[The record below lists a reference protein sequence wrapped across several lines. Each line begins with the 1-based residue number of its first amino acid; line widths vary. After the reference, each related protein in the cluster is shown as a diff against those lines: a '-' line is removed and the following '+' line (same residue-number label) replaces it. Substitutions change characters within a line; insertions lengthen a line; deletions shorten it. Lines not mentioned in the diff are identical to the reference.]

1 MQIQLEKDYL
11 KSLLS
16 CRNKYKMIMIFQNKK
31 DQMTLKDHYVGSR
44 DNAITFKSII
54 AGENGI
60 ATFEPFITSY
70 SDNWSSDWNAEHVFG
85 RSDPIYTWK
94 STGRSISLGFKAV
107 AASYKEAY
115 ANMCNIQKLQ
125 KMLYPYYYT
134 DGINLATTVAKAP
147 LVRIR
152 FANLIMNT
160 QKALVYGD
168 APNGNRDYND
178 QNGLLGVI
186 KTLSCT
192 PDLEEGMIEGPGAGL
207 LFPKVWNVTV
217 DFGVLHENILGWSKE
232 NRDRLQTQVEAGFHR
247 PVTITESHLSWIGD
261 LTGDETG
268 YSYGINSDGCIDGHA
283 AFEGR
288 DGFGAY
294 GDAINTGVETE
305 GAVDVAVSTQ
315 GTPNKDALI
324 EEAEIVQEQLT
335 RFGSFSRLTPK
346 ESQTNSFS
354 PSTRGRGEY

>member
-1 MQIQLEKDYL
+1 MGRTHSWWDG
-11 KSLLS
+11 S
-16 CRNKYKMIMIFQNKK
+16 QNKK
-31 DQMTLKDHYVGSR
+31 DQMTLKDHYVMSR
-44 DNAITFKSII
+44 DNAIVFKSII

-70 SDNWSSDWNAEHVFG
+70 SDNWNSDWNAEHVFG

-94 STGRSISLGFKAV
+94 STGRSISLGFKTV

-160 QKALVYGD
+160 QKAYVEG
-168 APNGNRDYND
+168 AASMSNADYTD
-178 QNGLLGVI
+178 ENGLLGVI

-192 PDLEEGMIEGPGAGL
+192 PDLEEGMIEGPGASL

-217 DFGVLHENILGWSKE
+217 DFGVLHENILGWSK
-232 NRDRLQTQVEAGFHR
+232 LVEEDCPDCVFSFNSPTGR
-247 PVTITESHLSWIGD
+247 TGLNWIGD
-261 LTGDETG
+261 ITGDQTG
-268 YSYGINSDGCIDGHA
+268 YPYGINSNGCIDGA
-283 AFEGR
+283 MSFKNGNATTFSGDNY
-288 DGFGAY
+288 DGSA
-294 GDAINTGVETE
+294 T
-305 GAVDVAVSTQ
+305 STA

-324 EEAEIVQEQLT
+324 EEAEIIQEQLT
-335 RFGSFSRLTPK
+335 RFDSFSRSTPK
-346 ESQTNSFS
+346 ESQTNLFGETNMLRSNLIS
-354 PSTRGRGEY
+354 PSTRGRGRY